1 MISMGQIHA
10 KSFGVIGE
18 VFPVAEKSFL
28 KIIEERLTALNDSG
42 ALEAMNQRWIQT
54 AAEHANR
61 PSALNLP
68 RTNHSI
74 THHYVPE
81 ITLSQDIRDERGRV
95 LYVRGTHVNA
105 LSQLPSYQPCW
116 LFFNADDEAQ
126 MNWAQLQKTSCSN
139 PKLIL
144 TGGAIN
150 ADRKKAALSHLFRPG
165 WKNYETASYRSRSG
179 NRYSQRQSSCHCR
192 ARNQGEWRCPLES
205 FYSQFSSFFLIRD
218 GASNVPDI
226 SSIPFVMCVG
236 DAYFLCR

>member
-150 ADRKKAALSHLFRPG
+150 AAEKKLHSVIYFDQAGKITRQLHIAHVPAIVTRK
-165 WKNYETASYRSRSG
+165 G
-179 NRYSQRQSSCHCR
+179 NRLVIVEH
-192 ARNQGEWRCPLES
+192 AIKEN
-205 FYSQFSSFFLIRD
+205 
-218 GASNVPDI
+218 
-226 SSIPFVMCVG
+226 G
-236 DAYFLCR
+236 DVL

>member
-126 MNWAQLQKTSCSN
+126 INWAQLQKTSCSN

-150 ADRKKAALSHLFRPG
+150 AAEKKLHSVIYFDQAGKITRQLHIAHVPAIVTRK
-165 WKNYETASYRSRSG
+165 G
-179 NRYSQRQSSCHCR
+179 NRLVIVEH
-192 ARNQGEWRCPLES
+192 AIKEN
-205 FYSQFSSFFLIRD
+205 
-218 GASNVPDI
+218 
-226 SSIPFVMCVG
+226 G
-236 DAYFLCR
+236 DVL

>member
-1 MISMGQIHA
+1 MNILCCLILLMISMGQIHA

-126 MNWAQLQKTSCSN
+126 INWAQLQKTSCSN

-150 ADRKKAALSHLFRPG
+150 AAEKKLHSVIYFDQAGKITRQLHIAHVPAIVTRK
-165 WKNYETASYRSRSG
+165 G
-179 NRYSQRQSSCHCR
+179 NRLVIVEH
-192 ARNQGEWRCPLES
+192 AIKGN
-205 FYSQFSSFFLIRD
+205 
-218 GASNVPDI
+218 
-226 SSIPFVMCVG
+226 G
-236 DAYFLCR
+236 DVL

>member
-1 MISMGQIHA
+1 MGQIHA

-126 MNWAQLQKTSCSN
+126 INWAQLQKTSCPN

-150 ADRKKAALSHLFRPG
+150 AAEKKLHSVIYFDQAGKITRQLHITHVPAIVTRK
-165 WKNYETASYRSRSG
+165 G
-179 NRYSQRQSSCHCR
+179 NRLVIVEH
-192 ARNQGEWRCPLES
+192 AIKEN
-205 FYSQFSSFFLIRD
+205 
-218 GASNVPDI
+218 
-226 SSIPFVMCVG
+226 G
-236 DAYFLCR
+236 DVL

>member
-126 MNWAQLQKTSCSN
+126 INWAQLQKTSCSN

-150 ADRKKAALSHLFRPG
+150 AAEKKLHSVIYFDQAGKITRQLHIAHVPAIVTRK
-165 WKNYETASYRSRSG
+165 G
-179 NRYSQRQSSCHCR
+179 NRLVIVEH
-192 ARNQGEWRCPLES
+192 AIKGN
-205 FYSQFSSFFLIRD
+205 
-218 GASNVPDI
+218 
-226 SSIPFVMCVG
+226 G
-236 DAYFLCR
+236 DVL